1 MAANP
6 STEPGQ
12 NPDRA
17 ADSQTQAGDLSA
29 RAAYD
34 RDSYSDAD
42 SDAEYDDYDRDESPS
57 YVPSISGRMFRLLGG
72 LFSVHAEIAKQEL
85 GRDRSR
91 ILGGIILLVVGLS
104 CISMVILLLQGVL
117 VWLFM
122 RLGIALGFALLIVA
136 GIDLLFAGIAIA
148 LSQRALARPVMP
160 ETRALLRRTIDS
172 VIS

>member
-1 MAANP
+1 
-6 STEPGQ
+6 
-12 NPDRA
+12 
-17 ADSQTQAGDLSA
+17 
-29 RAAYD
+29 
-34 RDSYSDAD
+34 
-42 SDAEYDDYDRDESPS
+42 
-57 YVPSISGRMFRLLGG
+57 MFRLLGG

-136 GIDLLFAGIAIA
+136 GIGLLFGGVAIA
-148 LSQRALARPVMP
+148 L
-160 ETRALLRRTIDS
+160 
-172 VIS
+172 